1 MAGRSECGGAPHEP
15 RNTRSSMPHLWTRNR
30 LYMGPCRGSKMKTY
44 TDGYLDCL
52 LDIKNEIMDRTIKEL
67 DTVLDE
73 MIQDLRSL

>member
-1 MAGRSECGGAPHEP
+1 
-15 RNTRSSMPHLWTRNR
+15 
-30 LYMGPCRGSKMKTY
+30 MGPCREPRMKTY

>member
-1 MAGRSECGGAPHEP
+1 
-15 RNTRSSMPHLWTRNR
+15 
-30 LYMGPCRGSKMKTY
+30 MGTCRESKMKTY

-52 LDIKNEIMDRTIKEL
+52 LDIKNEIMDRSIKEL

>member
-1 MAGRSECGGAPHEP
+1 
-15 RNTRSSMPHLWTRNR
+15 
-30 LYMGPCRGSKMKTY
+30 MKTY